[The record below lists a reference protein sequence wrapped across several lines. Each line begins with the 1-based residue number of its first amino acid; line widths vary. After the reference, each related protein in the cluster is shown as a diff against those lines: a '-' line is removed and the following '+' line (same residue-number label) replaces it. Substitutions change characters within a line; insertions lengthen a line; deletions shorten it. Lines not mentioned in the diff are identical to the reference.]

1 MEKRK
6 RVSREEYESGKWQY
20 KATGTELKDPNDGS
34 SSVSYYEVTVF
45 YNDDGTINEE
55 STYNEAWKR
64 EHKLGRYK
72 EETSTSKSKSSS
84 SSSGKSSSSASK
96 SNSSSSSSGKSS
108 SSTSSDDDG
117 FDYDSCCAKFLFT
130 IIPILPI
137 WWLIKLPIKA
147 GLAAFW
153 WLIKAPFYIISYPIR
168 ILLYLCLDSEQRE
181 LLPSWPDG
189 VMPAYSFKK
198 F

>member
-1 MEKRK
+1 MEKRI
-6 RVSREEYESGKWQY
+6 RISREEYDSGKWRY
-20 KATGTELKDPNDGS
+20 KATGTELKDPNDGT
-34 SSVSYYEVTVF
+34 SSVSYYEATVF
-45 YNDDGTINEE
+45 YKDDGTISEE
-55 STYNEAWKR
+55 SYTDTWIR
-64 EHKLGRYK
+64 EHKLGTNK
-72 EETSTSKSKSSS
+72 EQTSASKSKSSS
-84 SSSGKSSSSASK
+84 SSSGKSSSST
-96 SNSSSSSSGKSS
+96 SSDDDG
-108 SSTSSDDDG
+108 SDDDG

>member
-1 MEKRK
+1 MEKRI
-6 RVSREEYESGKWQY
+6 RISREEYDSGKWQY
-20 KATGTELKDPNDGS
+20 KATGTELKDPNDGT
-34 SSVSYYEVTVF
+34 SSVSWYEATVF

-55 STYNEAWKR
+55 ETYNEAWKR
-64 EHKLGRYK
+64 KNKLGRYK
-72 EETSTSKSKSSS
+72 EETSTSKSNSSS

-108 SSTSSDDDG
+108 SSTSSD
-117 FDYDSCCAKFLFT
+117 YDSCCVKFLFT

-147 GLAAFW
+147 GLAALW

-168 ILLYLCLDSEQRE
+168 MLLYLCLDAEQRE

-189 VMPAYSFKK
+189 VMPAYSFVK

>member
-1 MEKRK
+1 MEKRI
-6 RVSREEYESGKWQY
+6 RISREEYDSGKWQY
-20 KATGTELKDPNDGS
+20 KATGTELKDPNDGT
-34 SSVSYYEVTVF
+34 SSVSWYEATVF

-55 STYNEAWKR
+55 ETYNEAWKR
-64 EHKLGRYK
+64 KNKLGRYK
-72 EETSTSKSKSSS
+72 EETST
-84 SSSGKSSSSASK
+84 SK

-108 SSTSSDDDG
+108 SSTSSD
-117 FDYDSCCAKFLFT
+117 YDSCCVKFLFT

-147 GLAAFW
+147 GLAALW

-168 ILLYLCLDSEQRE
+168 MLLYLCLDAEQRE

-189 VMPAYSFKK
+189 VMPAYSFVK